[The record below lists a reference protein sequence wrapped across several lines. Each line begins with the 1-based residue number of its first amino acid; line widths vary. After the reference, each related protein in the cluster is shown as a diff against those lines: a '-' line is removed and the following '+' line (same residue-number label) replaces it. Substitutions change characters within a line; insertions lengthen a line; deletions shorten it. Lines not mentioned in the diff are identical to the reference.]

1 MSIYIPPHVKIIV
14 EDDSGEVRHSQS
26 LSDYFQ
32 KPNINI
38 LSATYGSTLLDILVE
53 ESYISSTLQLNQ
65 IFTGNPNADATRMIG
80 SIAECLVVDI
90 CHKHPE
96 ANRLLG
102 MHARFGSRPS
112 QKLDEYVAVATGSMR
127 AKRLYQ
133 QHYNPSDTQRDVIWV
148 EKKNTQNQLLCISNN
163 NSISAKPAGLQIKA
177 SHDGVRY
184 VLPTIQN
191 YHYPVL
197 YFDLDGDWAKV
208 REAMI
213 DNNINCHLINPD
225 SIHHELR
232 HALQAYFDIV
242 IALIDGRTTTQ
253 QVIAD
258 SKYNMDSILGAGVD
272 GSESI
277 GIPQIILPSN
287 IR

>member
-14 EDDSGEVRHSQS
+14 EDDLGEIKHSQS
-26 LSDYFQ
+26 FSEYFHQ
-32 KPNINI
+32 PNINI
-38 LSATYGSTLLDILVE
+38 LSATYGPTLLDILVE

-65 IFTGNPNADATRMIG
+65 ILTGNPNADATRMIG

-90 CHKHPE
+90 CHKYPE

-102 MHARFGSRPS
+102 MHARFGSRAS
-112 QKLDEYVAVATGSMR
+112 SKLDQYVAVATGSMR
-127 AKRLYQ
+127 TKRLYG

-148 EKKNTQNQLLCISNN
+148 EKENTQNQLLCISSN

-197 YFDLDGDWAKV
+197 YFDLDGDWVKV

-213 DNNINCHLINPD
+213 AQNITCPLINPD
-225 SIHHELR
+225 SIYRELR
-232 HALQAYFDIV
+232 HALQAYFNIV
-242 IALIDGRTTTQ
+242 VAIIEGKTTIQ
-253 QVIAD
+253 QVITD
-258 SKYNMDSILGAGVD
+258 SKYNMNSALGAGVD
-272 GSESI
+272 GSELTNN
-277 GIPQIILPSN
+277 PQIILPSSV
-287 IR
+287 R